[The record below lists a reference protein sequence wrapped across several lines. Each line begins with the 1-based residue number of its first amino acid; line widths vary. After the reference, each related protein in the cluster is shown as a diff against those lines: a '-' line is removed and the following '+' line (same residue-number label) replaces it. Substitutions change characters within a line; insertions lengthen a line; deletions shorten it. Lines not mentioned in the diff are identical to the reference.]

1 MISPMKPTRRILATA
16 FLLAILAP
24 ATHATDRDKLVELA
38 RTARFGDA
46 LESSFRK
53 IIRRAFP
60 NLTAEQLAC
69 FDQIPT
75 DGFLHAT
82 VDHLATFVDDEQLA
96 IANDFFESPTGAK
109 WKANLDFIISGKG
122 EATPFN
128 EAEKARFAV
137 FEATPVGSQIANV
150 RKITGS
156 EPVKAKLDEVLND
169 RSAKCGVPLESAG
182 K

>member
-1 MISPMKPTRRILATA
+1 MKPTFAMLATMSV
-16 FLLAILAP
+16 LAILAP
-24 ATHATDRDKLVELA
+24 TTHATDRDKLVELA
-38 RTARFGDA
+38 RTARFGEA
-46 LESSFRK
+46 LEASFRK

-60 NLTAEQLAC
+60 HLGAEQLAC

-75 DGFLHAT
+75 DGFLNAT

-96 IANDFFESPTGAK
+96 IANEFFKSPTGAK
-109 WKANLDFIISGKG
+109 WMGNLDFIISGKG
-122 EATPFN
+122 QATPFN
-128 EAEKARFAV
+128 DEEKTRFAA

-150 RKITGS
+150 RKIMGS
-156 EPVKAKLDEVLND
+156 APVKAKLDEVLND